1 MGLLYGRAGRLNTEN
16 GGFRPGQTV
25 SATFGVKVGTMDA
38 LSMGPPGC
46 ADAANI
52 YYSDCAPLPWG
63 DSDYFDGAS
72 VGPAESCY
80 AAMQRGETTDGV
92 YTIAP
97 PGENEME
104 VYCDMTTSGGGWTLV
119 WAYRF
124 SNWGSFTS
132 GDNAVT
138 PIPNWASAAGG
149 YNTNVPVS
157 TTNPL
162 GEQDFNAM
170 AFDKW
175 VSGSNR

>member
-1 MGLLYGRAGRLNTEN
+1 
-16 GGFRPGQTV
+16 
-25 SATFGVKVGTMDA
+25 
-38 LSMGPPGC
+38 
-46 ADAANI
+46 
-52 YYSDCAPLPWG
+52 
-63 DSDYFDGAS
+63 
-72 VGPAESCY
+72 
-80 AAMQRGETTDGV
+80 MQRGETTDGV

-175 VSGSNR
+175 VSFGDEFMVKSNVNDWIKCTPGSNRWGAQGAHLNPLGLFLRTPIPCIGRILSAFLRA